1 MNFWDRLYKGLGA
14 EYFITG
20 ELFMAGYEAFK
31 LPADFGLDLIVTSQK
46 QQSFSALSQ
55 DKMIPP
61 PYVFQVKSRKIE
73 QFDKN
78 NQGRLEASTEFC
90 LKEDDWQLLINDNSS
105 YLICVL
111 TFTDDVHKLQNRIIY
126 FWLHSSHLCLLQ
138 ERGYIYERKDP
149 KNQRLQYLL
158 KVVLRLQA
166 TLDLEKVLDDL
177 ISKDYLTQ
185 EGKDILFNKI
195 AKSVSPSWKSSEY
208 ISLKRSDESKD
219 SGEAIKKIPFELTS
233 FSKLGENIDLL
244 DLLSV

>member
-1 MNFWDRLYKGLGA
+1 MSFWDRLYKGLGA

-46 QQSFSALSQ
+46 QQSFSESSQ
-55 DKMIPP
+55 DKIISP

-73 QFDKN
+73 QLDQN
-78 NQGRLEASTEFC
+78 DRGRLEASTEFYI
-90 LKEDDWQLLINDNSS
+90 KEDDWQLLINDNKS
-105 YLICVL
+105 YLVCVL
-111 TFTDDVHKLQNRIIY
+111 IFTDDIHKLQNRTIY

-138 ERGYIYERKDP
+138 EKGYIHECRDSKS
-149 KNQRLQYLL
+149 QRLQYFL

-166 TLDLEKVLDDL
+166 TLELEKVLNDL
-177 ISKDYLTQ
+177 VLKNHLTQ
-185 EGKDILFNKI
+185 EGKDILFNQL

-219 SGEAIKKIPFELTS
+219 SGEATKMIPFELTS
-233 FSKLGENIDLL
+233 FSKLGENINLL
-244 DLLSV
+244 DLLSG